1 MPLPHFAK
9 GEVVKGFGRGSKE
22 LGTPTANLPMEAVNQ
37 LPDDLDTGVYYGFAS
52 VNGGEVYKMVMSIGW
67 NPFYKNK
74 TKSMEVH
81 VLHEFDSDFYG
92 KEIRIVILGYL
103 RQEKNFNSLEA
114 LIDAIKDD
122 INQAREKLNA
132 ANFISYK
139 THSYFFTS

>member
-9 GEVVKGFGRGSKE
+9 GEVVQGFGRGSKE
-22 LGTPTANLPMEAVNQ
+22 LGCPTANLPMEAVNQ

-52 VNGGEVYKMVMSIGW
+52 VDGGEVYKMVMSIGW

-103 RQEKNFNSLEA
+103 RQEKNFNSLES

-122 INQAREKLNA
+122 INQAREKLDA
-132 ANFISYK
+132 ANYISYK
-139 THSYFFTS
+139 TNSYFCSS